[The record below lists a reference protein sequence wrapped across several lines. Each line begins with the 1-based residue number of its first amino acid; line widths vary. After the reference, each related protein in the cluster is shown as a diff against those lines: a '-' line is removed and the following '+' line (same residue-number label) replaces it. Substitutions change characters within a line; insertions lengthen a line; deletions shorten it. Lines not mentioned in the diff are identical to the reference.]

1 MMKRIGTSLLLASTM
16 LVSTLNLGVTQA
28 YAAPTCRTISE
39 CADLATEARDN
50 IADFMI
56 LEDALNADIAEL
68 EAQITQLRSEI
79 DELEVSIAETELAIT
94 GLLEE
99 IVANTEEL
107 ERISEEIDVLLANV
121 AERMVITQR
130 MDNRNA
136 TLVLFT
142 ESADLTDFIGQ
153 LRFFNRI
160 ATTDADIM
168 DQLSDLLDEYDSIL
182 YELQESMLIHEEI
195 QAELEEDLAV
205 LEQSQEE
212 LADLEAALRE
222 ELYEIGVQRMSEED
236 ALAAAEAAQAVLEYT
251 PAPAI
256 VTNNTSSSGGGGS
269 NVSAGT
275 NSGMTHPMPG
285 SRVTSEFGPR
295 WGGHHSGIDVQ
306 IFGARPAILAA
317 ASGVVTVNTWHDA
330 LGWYMIISHDI
341 NGSRVDTLY
350 AHMEYQ
356 SPQSVGTVV
365 SQGQAIGTQGN
376 TGFSTGAH
384 LHFEIHPGGFS
395 WNGGVNPRNW
405 IIF

>member
-1 MMKRIGTSLLLASTM
+1 M